1 MNPID
6 GVQFELPLAWD
17 LFATFLFAA
26 AGTVRTIRRG
36 YDVVGV
42 MIVAV
47 AGSLGGGILRDVLL
61 GSLPPVALTDY
72 RLLTAV
78 IAGASLGVL
87 LHRLVVRSTR
97 FVGVVDSVSIGMYA
111 VFGAQKAVLLGVSPL
126 SALFIGVLN
135 AVGGGLLRDIII
147 REEPEVFKPS
157 HFYVIAVAAG
167 GVVFLVLCWYAPISA
182 ELSGI
187 VAVGITT
194 LIRLLALRF
203 DWKTRRVQRTL
214 R

>member
-6 GVQFELPLAWD
+6 GTHFELPLVWD

-42 MIVAV
+42 VVVAV

-78 IAGASLGVL
+78 LAGAGLGVV
-87 LHRLVVRSTR
+87 LHRLVVRSTT
-97 FVGVVDSVSIGMYA
+97 FVGHVDSVSIGMYA
-111 VFGAQKAVLLGVSPL
+111 VFGAQKAILMGVAPL
-126 SALFIGVLN
+126 SALFIGIIN
-135 AVGGGLLRDIII
+135 AVGGGLLRDIIM

-157 HFYVIAVAAG
+157 HFYAIAVAAG
-167 GVVFLVLCWYAPISA
+167 GVVFLAMCWYAPMSSEMAGLIA
-182 ELSGI
+182 
-187 VAVGITT
+187 VAVTF
-194 LIRLLALRF
+194 LVRVLALRF
-203 DWKTRRVQRTL
+203 NWRTRRVQRTL